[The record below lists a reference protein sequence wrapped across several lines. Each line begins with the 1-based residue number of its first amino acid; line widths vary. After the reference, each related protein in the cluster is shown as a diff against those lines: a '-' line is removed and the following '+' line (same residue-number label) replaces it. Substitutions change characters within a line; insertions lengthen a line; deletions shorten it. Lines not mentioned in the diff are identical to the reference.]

1 MQYFFKIYLKSLT
14 LNILSCVKK
23 VKINKKKVNSK
34 KNNVFAVITGAVAG
48 LVNGVFGGGG
58 GMIVVPMLT
67 LLMKREQK
75 KAHATAILIILPLS
89 ITSGLFYLAFGN
101 FNLNVGLPVGIGV
114 IVGGII
120 GELAL
125 SKLSSKWVSI
135 IFCVI
140 MALAGFKMLVF

>member
-1 MQYFFKIYLKSLT
+1 MSKIKANKIKMQ
-14 LNILSCVKK
+14 N
-23 VKINKKKVNSK
+23 NK
-34 KNNVFAVITGAVAG
+34 KNNLFAVITGVVAG

-89 ITSGLFYLAFGN
+89 ITSGLLYLSFGN
-101 FNLNVGLPVGIGV
+101 FNLNVGIPVGIGV
-114 IVGGII
+114 VVGGII
-120 GELAL
+120 GALTL
-125 SKLSSKWVSI
+125 SKLSSKWVLI

-140 MALAGFKMLVF
+140 MAIAGGKMLFF